1 MSQLPEQITVEAAK
15 MVSFR
20 FPFSF
25 TQPPSPP
32 VPATANA
39 SSSRIYAAAVSAAA
53 ALSFAGAGIAI
64 SQNPNNTEFLR
75 NALNFMASNR
85 IGISPMWGSLS
96 LSENSQPITESRTGM
111 SFPVVLKD
119 SQRLLGVG
127 LRRKAVLGL
136 KNIDVYAFGVYADDD
151 DVKKSLSE
159 KYGDISASE
168 LKGNENL
175 KEDLMECDVS
185 MTIRLQIVY
194 GRLSIRSVRN
204 AFQESVGIRLQKFG
218 GSDNKDLL
226 ERFTSQFRDEYKIPK
241 GSIIDLS
248 KEQGYVLRTMIDGK
262 EVGSIQSK
270 VLCQSILD
278 LYIGNEPFDR
288 KAKEDVEMNLAAL
301 IGK

>member
-1 MSQLPEQITVEAAK
+1 

-25 TQPPSPP
+25 SQPPSPRL
-32 VPATANA
+32 PATANA
-39 SSSRIYAAAVSAAA
+39 SSRRISASALSAAA
-53 ALSFAGAGIAI
+53 LVSVAGAGIAI
-64 SQNPNNTEFLR
+64 SQNPEFIR
-75 NALNFMASNR
+75 SALNFLASKR

-96 LSENSQPITESRTGM
+96 LSENSPPVTESRTGM
-111 SFPVVLKD
+111 SFPVVLRD

-159 KYGDISASE
+159 KYRDISASE
-168 LKGNENL
+168 LKGNEKL
-175 KEDLMECDVS
+175 KDDLMECDVS

-194 GRLSIRSVRN
+194 GRLSIRSVRS
-204 AFQESVGIRLQKFG
+204 AFEESVGTRLQKFG
-218 GSDNKDLL
+218 GSENKDLL

-248 KEQGYVLRTMIDGK
+248 KERGHVLRTLIDGK

-270 VLCQSILD
+270 LLCRSILD
-278 LYIGNEPFDR
+278 LYIGNEPFDQ